1 MRYVAANGIT
11 PAVELTEAQALE
23 DYQRAKATPGQVVE
37 GAFGKD
43 FTISL
48 VSVNGAGR
56 PVRFAST
63 AYLPLGDD

>member
-1 MRYVAANGIT
+1 MKYMAANGIT

-23 DYQRAKATPGQVVE
+23 HYQRARATPGQLVE

-43 FTISL
+43 FTIDL

-56 PVRFAST
+56 PVRFART
-63 AYLPLGDD
+63 AYLPVGDD